1 MSTTV
6 RVRPLD
12 GLRGFALI
20 GMLAWHAQL
29 SWIKGGFA
37 RMTVF
42 FVLSGFLTARS
53 LLRLSGDGAGRSFG
67 RFWSR
72 RARRLLPMT
81 LVGVVV
87 AIAVTAR
94 WGGSTARTDA
104 FGDTLSVLTSWSN
117 WRFLLG
123 ERPYGALFESPS
135 AFQHYWSLSVE
146 EQCILLLPVIVGVVT
161 WLVGRS
167 RRLEAG
173 GRGRVIAVVAVGAV
187 SCLLPLFV
195 PMATDTVYYGTH
207 VRLGEFLMGV
217 ALALAWPREGAAAM
231 SPGAVRAWAWA
242 GAGGLVALVMIMLT
256 IDRTAAWVYRGG
268 MGLVS
273 VPVVAVIGATLVGG
287 RFVGAVLS
295 FPPFVALGRAALS
308 IYVLH
313 WPIYQAVEAELPG
326 STRSVVIAVEIAL
339 SLVVGFAAYR
349 LIERPLLPGATG
361 TLGRAWARPSVAFP
375 TAATTAVLCLVAASV
390 IPPTEPEIDF
400 ARLAREQ
407 ETRFEGRSDA
417 ASSSTPSGQTP
428 SGEPPSEGGFA
439 AFRDASLV
447 GVALFGGSTALT
459 LGMGYDGW
467 VQVPPWAQG
476 VPGDSPFGCGL
487 LDVGER
493 AGGNDPGNRLPE
505 GEVPQ
510 ECASR
515 SVRWSDA
522 VRASSVQAPIVV
534 ASTADLTTWRF
545 GRGDPWRAV
554 GDAEVDRR
562 LTEAMIETVD
572 TLTAAGAQRV
582 VFTTPMSPRRDVA
595 REVASLRRERNERYR
610 QLLEGVARER
620 STMVL
625 VDFDSWASNLS
636 DPEFRRLIPDGIHFG
651 PEGARR
657 AWAEVLGPALDELR
671 RRSEL
676 TPPTG

>member
-42 FVLSGFLTARS
+42 FVLSGYLTARS
-53 LLRLSGDGAGRSFG
+53 LMRLSEDGAGRGFG

-81 LVGVVV
+81 LIGVVV
-87 AIAVTAR
+87 AIAVTAQ
-94 WGGSTARTDA
+94 WGSSTARADG
-104 FGDTLSVLTSWSN
+104 FGDTLSVLTSWAN

-123 ERPYGALFESPS
+123 DRPYGALFEAPS

-146 EQCILLLPVIVGVVT
+146 EQCILLLPLIVGFVT
-161 WLVGRS
+161 WFLGRF
-167 RRLEAG
+167 RRVDPS
-173 GRGRVIAVVAVGAV
+173 GRGRVVAIVALGSA

-217 ALALAWPREGAAAM
+217 ALALAWPRGGEAM
-231 SPGAVRAWAWA
+231 SAAAVRAWSWG
-242 GAGGLVALVMIMLT
+242 GAVGLVTLATIMLT

-287 RFVGAVLS
+287 RFVGVVLS
-295 FPPFVALGRAALS
+295 FPPFVAFGRAALS

-313 WPIYQAVEAELPG
+313 WPIYQAVEAEMPG
-326 STRSVVIAVEIAL
+326 STRSVVVAVEIAV

-349 LIERPLLPGATG
+349 FIERPLLPGSTG
-361 TLGRAWARPSVAFP
+361 AFGRAWARPRVAFP
-375 TAATTAVLCLVAASV
+375 IAATTAVLCLLAATV
-390 IPPTEPEIDF
+390 IPASEPEIDF

-407 ETRFEGRSDA
+407 AAAIAAQPEGA
-417 ASSSTPSGQTP
+417 ASGESSGAAPTQ
-428 SGEPPSEGGFA
+428 EGFA
-439 AFRDASLV
+439 AFRDGSLV

-467 VQVPPWAQG
+467 VQPAPWTQG
-476 VPGDSPFGCGL
+476 VPGYSPLGCGL
-487 LDVGER
+487 LDEGER

-505 GEVPQ
+505 GAVPE
-510 ECASR
+510 ECSQRSR
-515 SVRWSDA
+515 RWSETA
-522 VRASSVQAPIVV
+522 KAHGVQAPVV
-534 ASTADLTTWRF
+534 IASTADLTTWRF
-545 GRGDPWRAV
+545 RPGDPWRAV
-554 GDAEVDRR
+554 GDTEVDRR
-562 LTEAMIETVD
+562 LTEALLETVD
-572 TLTAAGAQRV
+572 TFTAAGAQRV
-582 VFTTPMSPRRDVA
+582 VFTTPMSPRRDEA
-595 REVASLRRERNERYR
+595 REVANVRRRRNERYR
-610 QLLEGVARER
+610 QLLTGVADQR
-620 STMVL
+620 SNVVV
-625 VDFDSWASNLS
+625 VDFGTWSSELS
-636 DPEFRRLIPDGIHFG
+636 DAEFRRLIPDGIHFG
-651 PEGARR
+651 REGAQR
-657 AWAEVLGPALDELR
+657 AWAEVLGPALDHLHQ
-671 RRSEL
+671 L
-676 TPPTG
+676 GDLVPPAG